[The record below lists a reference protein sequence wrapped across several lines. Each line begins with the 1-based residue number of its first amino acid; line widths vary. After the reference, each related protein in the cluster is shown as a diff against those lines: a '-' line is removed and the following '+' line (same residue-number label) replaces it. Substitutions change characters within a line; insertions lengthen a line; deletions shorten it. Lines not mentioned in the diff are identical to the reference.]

1 MDLFFF
7 SSSFSLITS
16 SVLYAAL
23 PRFQRAAF
31 RGISSSRFFPASIKR
46 SRTLGMVR
54 VFFFFL
60 SLVLQFSFFLS
71 CFLPFLSLYFTDSK
85 RLRQYY
91 YCYFLLS
98 YLTLWL
104 YEAEYKEPLS
114 LQEHRISSIP

>member
-54 VFFFFL
+54 VFFFFV
-60 SLVLQFSFFLS
+60 SRSPVFFLS
-71 CFLPFLSLYFTDSK
+71 FLFSPLLISLF
-85 RLRQYY
+85 
-91 YCYFLLS
+91 
-98 YLTLWL
+98 
-104 YEAEYKEPLS
+104 
-114 LQEHRISSIP
+114 HR

>member
-1 MDLFFF
+1 MLRCRA
-7 SSSFSLITS
+7 SNALLSAASLPHGSFLLLLKEAEH
-16 SVLYAAL
+16 SVW
-23 PRFQRAAF
+23 FV
-31 RGISSSRFFPASIKR
+31 S
-46 SRTLGMVR
+46 
-54 VFFFFL
+54 FFFL

>member
-54 VFFFFL
+54 VFFFCLSFSSFL
-60 SLVLQFSFFLS
+60 SFFPVFSPSYLSISQIVNGSDSIIIAIFFS
-71 CFLPFLSLYFTDSK
+71 PI
-85 RLRQYY
+85 
-91 YCYFLLS
+91 LLS
-98 YLTLWL
+98 GFTKRSTKSHYLYRNTG
-104 YEAEYKEPLS
+104 
-114 LQEHRISSIP
+114 